1 MQNNYIENRNDALRI
16 ISLHL
21 SRFTNSTH
29 KNLEVLKLWVAY
41 PENADC
47 VAWADSNFVKEL
59 QSRLHQERIDAV
71 KSIEVYEVSADEI
84 MRLTESDTTIG
95 VIKTNQIIYKTCSR
109 TEAKT
114 ESRMNAPQAWLV
126 CIGGEEKVE
135 KPVFELN
142 SPKGKW
148 NIGRTARPSVLEH
161 NDIVIKDGCNDISR
175 LHAAIQTDNGKY
187 YLKCKEGG
195 CRARGGR
202 LTKII
207 RENGSQEELVSL
219 HHKALSPLSEGDII
233 QLSNSVYFKFTYERP
248 DEEKMSDFDTDN
260 DIYYQ

>member
-29 KNLEVLKLWVAY
+29 KNLEILKLWIVY

-71 KSIEVYEVSADEI
+71 KTIEVYEVSVEE
-84 MRLTESDTTIG
+84 MTHLLKSDPTIG
-95 VIKTNQIIYKTCSR
+95 IIKDNQIIYKTCSR
-109 TEAKT
+109 SEARTET
-114 ESRMNAPQAWLV
+114 QMNAPRAWLV
-126 CIGGEEKVE
+126 CIGGEDNVE
-135 KPVFELN
+135 YPVFEL
-142 SPKGKW
+142 SAGKGKW
-148 NIGRTARPSVLEH
+148 NIGRTTKPSILEQ
-161 NDIVIKDGCNDISR
+161 NDIVIKDSCKDISR
-175 LHAAIQTDNGKY
+175 LHAAIQIDNGDY

-202 LTKII
+202 LTRII
-207 RENGSQEELVSL
+207 RENGSQEDLISL
-219 HHKALSPLSEGDII
+219 HHKALAPLREGDII
-233 QLSNSVYFKFTYERP
+233 QLSNSIYFKFTFERP
-248 DEEKMSDFDTDN
+248 EEEKNADFDADN